1 MAARKAAAELNSFVR
16 ATFWTI
22 QSKMAF
28 VNDSHFV
35 FMEAWQTGG
44 QAGETTAA
52 YLSNLRSV
60 NQAKKTL
67 F

>member
-1 MAARKAAAELNSFVR
+1 
-16 ATFWTI
+16 
-22 QSKMAF
+22 MAF